1 MLYDELVQPG
11 EYICHHGVKG
21 QKWGIRRYQNPD
33 GSLTAEGQK
42 RYKKDLADAVNK
54 KNRFKFYKLLRPID
68 NNLNKEYKDFYQS
81 RDNYRKLRSK
91 ANMDLNYF
99 LMEKLYGFDK
109 NKVDNMSVE
118 KRMKYT
124 TNRDYLQ
131 AGYDNRDKFFNTKEI
146 RDAMNVLNTNRDILY
161 KRIDEEVRKY
171 LGDIS
176 YQPVEGIPMAIKVD
190 TNSKNTSSPSYAEY
204 LSAILEDKAS
214 PR

>member
-1 MLYDELVQPG
+1 M
-11 EYICHHGVKG
+11 
-21 QKWGIRRYQNPD
+21 
-33 GSLTAEGQK
+33 
-42 RYKKDLADAVNK
+42 ADAVNK